1 MGCSMLVFDG
11 IPCDANTLRGQL
23 KHSWLENEVLYI
35 SIETVIALWQRGG
48 ADMSAKYA
56 MRVQDLSR
64 LVDSLAEGFSPAQLV
79 DTLKPFGGLSVG
91 ARAAIKSAVH
101 SAYLE
106 SSGILALQAPLKA
119 AATGMETALQEL
131 FGTWSLPQPQSES
144 AVRAAW
150 ELVREKAR
158 VLILELERLPK
169 GVVLP

>member
-1 MGCSMLVFDG
+1 MHILNGY
-11 IPCDANTLRGQL
+11 PCDANTLRGQL

-35 SIETVIALWQRGG
+35 SIETVITLWRRGE
-48 ADMSAKYA
+48 ADLAAKYA

-64 LVDSLAEGFSPAQLV
+64 LADSLAEGFSPAQLV

-106 SSGILALQAPLKA
+106 SSGILALQVSLKSA
-119 AATGMETALQEL
+119 ARDMEAVLQEL
-131 FGTWSLPQPQSES
+131 SLAWVQPQPQGEGV
-144 AVRAAW
+144 VRAAW
-150 ELVREKAR
+150 ENVREKAR
-158 VLILELERLPK
+158 ALVVVLERLPK